1 MTGGLDLDEPELEE
15 MDDHAVAAWVATSA
29 GEMLVELTRTQDYDR
44 RWGGLEY
51 EGDRRAHHLILA
63 ELARLRP
70 DDMVLSEEG
79 RDDRSRVDHARVWI
93 VDPLDGS
100 SDYGYSPHWSVHVAL
115 VQDESPIA
123 GAVAIPGWDTTW
135 ATDPAPE
142 PVPPDVAAGEAP
154 RIVVSRSRSRYDG
167 YRLQD
172 TLGAEIYTIG
182 SAGVKAMAVVR
193 GEVDAYVHGGG
204 LYEWDSCAPV
214 AVARAAG
221 LVACHLD
228 GSPLRFNKPDPW
240 SPGLVISRPGL
251 VDDIVAVMAER
262 QP

>member
-1 MTGGLDLDEPELEE
+1 MIDADTIDEAA
-15 MDDHAVAAWVATSA
+15 DDHTIAAWVAATT
-29 GEMLVELTRTQDYDR
+29 GTMLVDLIHTQDYDR

-51 EGDRRAHHLILA
+51 EGDRRAHQLIVR

-79 RDDRSRVDHARVWI
+79 RDDRSRVDHPRVWI

-115 VQDESPIA
+115 VSDHAPIA
-123 GAVAIPGWDTTW
+123 GAVAIPGWETTW
-135 ATDPAPE
+135 GTDPPPE
-142 PVPPDVAAGEAP
+142 SVPAEVEAGEAP
-154 RIVVSRSRSRYDG
+154 RIVVSRSRSRFDG
-167 YRLQD
+167 YRLQEAI
-172 TLGAEIYTIG
+172 GAEIYTVG

-221 LVACHLD
+221 LVCCHLD
-228 GSPLRFNKPDPW
+228 GSELRFNKSDPW

-251 VDDIVAVMAER
+251 VDDIVSVMADR

>member
-1 MTGGLDLDEPELEE
+1 MIDDEPIGEE
-15 MDDHAVAAWVATSA
+15 ADDHTVAAWIADATGA
-29 GEMLVELTRTQDYDR
+29 MLVDLVRTQDYDR

-51 EGDRRAHHLILA
+51 EGDRRAHQMIVR

-79 RDDRSRVDHARVWI
+79 RDDRSRVDHSRVWI

-115 VQDESPIA
+115 VSDGAPIA
-123 GAVAIPGWDTTW
+123 GAVAIPGWETTW
-135 ATDPAPE
+135 ATDPAPDA
-142 PVPPDVAAGEAP
+142 VPAEVEAGEAP
-154 RIVVSRSRSRYDG
+154 RIVVSRSRSRFDG

-172 TLGAEIYTIG
+172 EIGAEIYTVG

-221 LVACHLD
+221 LVCCHLD
-228 GSPLRFNKPDPW
+228 GSELRFNKTDPW

-251 VDDIVAVMAER
+251 VDEIVSVMADR